1 MSDENP
7 NERIGVGLILK
18 SVSYLILFI
27 ILTFLIAGRL
37 DYWQG
42 WVFNGLNVLSILI
55 TFFLLSD
62 RKDLIKERLKPGA
75 GMKKWDKVYYLVS
88 TPMFFVMFIL
98 SVLDAGRFSWPP
110 RVPFLVAII
119 GSVAYSVG
127 QALLLWAKRANRFFS
142 SVVRIQ
148 KDRGQKVCTG
158 GPYRFIRHP
167 GYFGG
172 LIFTLATPLMLGSY
186 WGLIPAILVMIPLFI
201 RTHLE
206 DTTLQEELAGYADYA
221 HKVRFKLIPR
231 IW

>member
-186 WGLIPAILVMIPLFI
+186 WGLIPAILVMIPLII